1 MPTLGARMIQLL
13 LLTSMLSLAG
23 PSTGHAVLSCA
34 TSKAIWGG
42 FPALTRTTAKLA
54 AGSPLRIVALGSSST
69 AGVGA
74 TAPDRTY
81 PAQLEGLLRHRFA
94 AERIEVVNRG
104 KGGETVA
111 ANLARI
117 DRDVLPLRPDLVIW
131 QVGTNDALLGIPL
144 QAIRAGLQDGISRL
158 RATGADVVLLDPQPL
173 GSAVQEAAIERV
185 EALLVDVASAT
196 RTVLL
201 PRHRLMD
208 YWVDSGQ
215 FTPTALLGPDGL
227 HMTDA
232 SYRCLAE
239 RIADLFPVPVPASA
253 RPAAGQ

>member
-1 MPTLGARMIQLL
+1 MIHML
-13 LLTSMLSLAG
+13 LLTSILSLAG
-23 PSTGHAVLSCA
+23 PSTGHAALPCA
-34 TSKAIWGG
+34 TSKAVWGG

-81 PAQLEGLLRHRFA
+81 PAQLERLLRHRFA
-94 AERIEVVNRG
+94 AERVEVVNRG

-117 DRDVLPLRPDLVIW
+117 EQDVLPLRPDLVIW
-131 QVGTNDALLGIPL
+131 QVGTNDALMGVPL
-144 QAIRAGLQDGISRL
+144 PTIRAGLQEGITRL

-173 GSAVQEAAIERV
+173 STAVQEAAIERV
-185 EALLVDVASAT
+185 EALLVDVANAT
-196 RTVLL
+196 KTVLL

-208 YWVDSGQ
+208 YWVESGQ
-215 FTPTALLGPDGL
+215 FTPAGLLGPDGL

-239 RIADLFPVPVPASA
+239 RIADLFPVPSPSTA
-253 RPAAGQ
+253 RPAAGR

>member
-1 MPTLGARMIQLL
+1 MIQMILL
-13 LLTSMLSLAG
+13 ASMLSMAG

-42 FPALTRTTAKLA
+42 FPVLTRTTARLD
-54 AGSPLRIVALGSSST
+54 AGSPVRIVALGSSST
-69 AGVGA
+69 AGIGA
-74 TAPDRTY
+74 TAPSRTY
-81 PAQLEGLLRHRFA
+81 PAQLEQLLRHRFR

-104 KGGETVA
+104 IGGETVM

-117 DRDVLPLRPDLVIW
+117 DREVLPLRPDLVIW
-131 QVGTNDALLGIPL
+131 QVGTNDALLGVPL
-144 QAIRAGLQDGISRL
+144 QTIRAGLQDGITRL

-173 GSAVQEAAIERV
+173 NSAVQEAAIERV
-185 EALLVDVASAT
+185 EALLIDVANAT
-196 RTVLL
+196 KTVLL

-208 YWVDSGQ
+208 YWVESGQ
-215 FTPTALLGPDGL
+215 FTPTSLLGPDGL

-239 RIADLFPVPVPASA
+239 RIADLFPMPAPAIA
-253 RPAAGQ
+253 RPAVGQ